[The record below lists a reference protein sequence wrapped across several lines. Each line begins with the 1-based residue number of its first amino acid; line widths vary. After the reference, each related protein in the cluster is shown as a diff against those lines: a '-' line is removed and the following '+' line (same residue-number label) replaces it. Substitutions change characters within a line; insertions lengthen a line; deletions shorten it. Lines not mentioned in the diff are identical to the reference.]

1 MIELIGFSKNYKSFT
16 AVSNFSIKCEFGKIT
31 GILGPNGAG
40 KTTILKAVCA
50 RHFASSG
57 KVLVNGYDAS
67 EEAELIRTLTG
78 FVTEQENLPG
88 EYFVSEYLSQIADLH
103 ALSAKEKLD
112 AINRVRKHCDL
123 DEILH
128 KKIRQLSK
136 GQKERVNFAQALI
149 HNPPVLVLDEPA
161 SGLDPAQIVRMR
173 KLVNSLKE
181 NHTIL
186 LSTHLMQ
193 EVDALCD
200 SIFIINKGKLVASGT
215 AESIKT
221 KTGCKTLEDAFFKL
235 TVQ

>member
-1 MIELIGFSKNYKSFT
+1 MIELIGFSKNYKNFT
-16 AVSNFSIKCEFGKIT
+16 AVNDFSIKCESGKIT

-50 RHFASSG
+50 RHFASKG
-57 KVLVNGYDAS
+57 KVLINGFDAC
-67 EEAELIRTLTG
+67 EDAEQIRSLTG

-88 EYFVSEYLSQIADLH
+88 EYFVHEYLSQMADLH
-103 ALSAKEKLD
+103 GLSKDEKLSAIKRVSKE
-112 AINRVRKHCDL
+112 CDL
-123 DEILH
+123 DDIVT
-128 KKIRQLSK
+128 KKIRTLSK
-136 GQKERVNFAQALI
+136 GQRERVNFAQALI

-161 SGLDPAQIVRMR
+161 SGLDPAQILRMR
-173 KLVNSLKE
+173 KLVTSLKE

-200 SIFIINKGKLVASGT
+200 TIFIINRGKLVASGT
-215 AESIKT
+215 AEDIKKQT
-221 KTGCKTLEDAFFKL
+221 SCKTLEDAFFKL